1 MNKTIKPRKS
11 LLNEEFSLEEKL
23 ETLGLGKNQVE
34 RHQTVKE
41 LENSLNRLNDYV
53 SEINLSPFTM
63 SGVFI
68 NRCINE
74 RKKLILDRI
83 CFLKGEQIKTVVEDT
98 SENHS
103 KEEIRDQVDSLV
115 AGMEEAKKE
124 ARKIDEDEKES
135 EKKFWLAQEE
145 MKIKSRESTSK
156 IWLSFLAKESMASI
170 LGGLLLLAILTA
182 QLIAIFHDLKVPDI
196 LNNSFLV
203 ILGYFFGQSASK
215 KPSDKE
221 QNL

>member
-1 MNKTIKPRKS
+1 MNKVIKPSRNF
-11 LLNEEFSLEEKL
+11 LNEEFSLEEKL
-23 ETLGLGKNQVE
+23 ETIGLGKNQVE
-34 RHQTVKE
+34 RYQTVEE

-53 SEINLSPFTM
+53 SEINFSPFTM

-135 EKKFWLAQEE
+135 EKNFLAQEE

-170 LGGLLLLAILTA
+170 LGGLLLLAILIA
-182 QLIAIFHDLKVPDI
+182 QLIAIFQNLKVPDI

-203 ILGYFFGQSASK
+203 ILGYFFGQSANK
-215 KPSDKE
+215 KSSDKE
-221 QNL
+221 QS